1 MAAERMIY
9 ASEQFNKLVREFAE
23 KEVAILTW
31 KAGEYTDTIDRL
43 KNFRQVAAFQGR
55 TPAQVAS
62 TYLLKHVQSI
72 ALAVETGHYVWAWE
86 KEGGEGMKQRFA
98 DARNYLLLLAACLDE
113 ESQE

>member
-1 MAAERMIY
+1 MTYQAER
-9 ASEQFNKLVREFAE
+9 FNKLVKEFAE
-23 KEVAILTW
+23 IEAIILTW
-31 KAGEYTDTIDRL
+31 KAGEYTDTVDRL

-55 TPAQVAS
+55 TPAQVAL

-72 ALAVETGHYVWAWE
+72 ALAVETGNYVWAWE

-113 ESQE
+113 DGNCDEE